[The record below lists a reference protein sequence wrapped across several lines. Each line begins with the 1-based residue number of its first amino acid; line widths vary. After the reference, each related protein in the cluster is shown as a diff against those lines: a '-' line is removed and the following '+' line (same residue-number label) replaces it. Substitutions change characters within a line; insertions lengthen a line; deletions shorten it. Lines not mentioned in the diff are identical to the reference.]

1 MSLPLEVLA
10 DLTLAIDGEDIQIQ
24 GDGEVVVV
32 DLPSLRAGQRL
43 LQSGPWSGDV
53 RRLRTEQFNTALR
66 TAGITVE
73 IRCRGETIARL
84 GSRAT
89 PNAVA
94 RLLDF
99 GEIELHPVKAIR
111 AEARARPLTTLAVV
125 GGTSALIAYLISR
138 LRK

>member
-10 DLTLAIDGEDIQIQ
+10 DLTLAIDGEDIQIR

-32 DLPSLRAGQRL
+32 DLPTIRAGRRL
-43 LQSGPWSGDV
+43 LQSGPWSGEV

-66 TAGITVE
+66 TAGITVNV
-73 IRCRGETIARL
+73 RYKGEVVARL
-84 GSRAT
+84 GDQAT

-99 GEIELHPVKAIR
+99 GAVELHPVKAIQ
-111 AEARARPLTTLAVV
+111 AEARSRPLTTLAVL
-125 GGTSALIAYLISR
+125 GGASAVIAYLIS
-138 LRK
+138 KMKK